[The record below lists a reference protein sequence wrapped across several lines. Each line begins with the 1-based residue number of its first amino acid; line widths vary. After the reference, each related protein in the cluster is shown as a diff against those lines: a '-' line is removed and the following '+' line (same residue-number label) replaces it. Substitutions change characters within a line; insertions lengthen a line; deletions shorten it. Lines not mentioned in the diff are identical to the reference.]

1 MHGLAKMHDLEKMLE
16 LAEDIGVFAHWPCE
30 PSSRPL
36 KIPSRDV
43 DFSTIGR

>member
-1 MHGLAKMHDLEKMLE
+1 MHELAKMLG

-30 PSSRPL
+30 PSSRPS
-36 KIPSRDV
+36 KIPFRDV